1 MAKVDLHLHSRFSD
15 RAAEWILRRLNF
27 PDSYSEPLELYLTL
41 KSRGMNFVTLTD
53 HNCIEG
59 CLELAGKFSDVFLSE
74 QVTTYFPEDHSRIHL
89 LVWGLNERQH
99 AEVQT
104 ARENIYELQK
114 YLVAE
119 NLAHGVAHPL
129 YRTDDKLGATH
140 LEKLALLFRCFEG
153 INGLRDALL
162 GRIGTDLLGTL
173 TPERIADFANRHKI
187 EPTHAEPWKKCFFGG
202 SDDHSGIFAGSAWT
216 EISRARNI
224 TEVLDCLRAGEITP
238 GGKGGDPLMVSHGL
252 YKGAYKFASDRF
264 FKKRQA
270 DKPMLVEKAF
280 SRFMEGED
288 PTEFSWQD
296 KLAFLAQGV
305 MSGKIFELVKPQNAS
320 FWKQC
325 SDYFSQ
331 AEVKELIARETA
343 GIVEPERR
351 SFIIA
356 NLFTGQLAYRF
367 FLSFVKEASAGN
379 LMESLQHVSALVPVL
394 LPLSP
399 YLYAF
404 QSQSPSRRW
413 LRQLSIDFAGQL
425 PKALRNEKR
434 AWFTDT
440 LEDVNGVATTIRK
453 MTSSAVAAGH
463 DIVVVTSRT
472 TIQIT
477 DIPIKNFAPIGEFEL
492 PEYEL
497 QKLSFPPILQ
507 MIEYIQREKFTE
519 LIISTPGPIGLTSWM
534 AGKLLGLKMSGI
546 YHTDFPQYVRILTD
560 DTFLET
566 LTWNY
571 MHWFYAEMDLLYV
584 NSEHYRRCWI
594 DRGIPPGK
602 IKILPRGLD
611 TDLFHPTRRSEKFR
625 ASHGIKPGDTLLLY
639 VGRVSKEKDLD
650 VLVAACAKLRKEEQ
664 PFRLLVVGDGPYLKE
679 MRRMLPEAIFTGY
692 LVGNELATAFASAD
706 IFAFPST
713 TDTFGNVILEA
724 MASGLPCVV
733 SDQGGPRELVE
744 PGKTGAITASLNVED
759 FTAALRQF
767 IASPTQRKE
776 MSANARRAVEHRDWS
791 DAAAKFWAMS
801 KD

>member
-1 MAKVDLHLHSRFSD
+1 MPKADLHIHSHFSD
-15 RAAEWILRRLNF
+15 RAAEWILRRFNF
-27 PDSYSEPLELYLTL
+27 PDSYSQPKEIYRAL
-41 KSRGMNFVTLTD
+41 KSRGMDFVTITD
-53 HNCIEG
+53 HNKIDG
-59 CLELAGKFSDVFLSE
+59 GLELAAQHSDVFLSE
-74 QVTTYFPEDHSRIHL
+74 QVTTYFPEDHCKIHL

-99 AEVQT
+99 SEIQS

-114 YLVAE
+114 YLAAE

-129 YRTDDKLGATH
+129 YRTDDKLTVTH
-140 LEKLALLFRCFEG
+140 FEKLALLFRNFER
-153 INGLRDALL
+153 INGLRDALF
-162 GRIGTDLLGTL
+162 GEISTELLSTL
-173 TPERIADFANRHKI
+173 SPEKIEQLANRHRLT
-187 EPTHAEPWKKCFFGG
+187 PTHAEPWRKGFFGG

-216 EISRARNI
+216 ETASGRSIPDF
-224 TEVLDCLRAGEITP
+224 LDAIRLGQCTAHGRGGE
-238 GGKGGDPLMVSHGL
+238 PLMVSHGL
-252 YKGAYKFASDRF
+252 YKAAYKFASDRF
-264 FKKRQA
+264 FAKRQSG
-270 DKPMLVEKAF
+270 KPMLLEKAF

-305 MSGKIFELVKPQNAS
+305 MNGQIFELVKPQNAS

-331 AEVKELIARETA
+331 TEVKELLARETA
-343 GIVEPERR
+343 DITEPERR
-351 SFIIA
+351 AFVIA

-367 FLSFVKEASAGN
+367 FLRFVQDASAGN
-379 LMESLQHVSALVPVL
+379 LMGSLQHVSALVPVL

-399 YLYAF
+399 YVYAF
-404 QSQSPSRRW
+404 QSQTASRRW
-413 LRQLSIDFAGQL
+413 LRKLSLDFTGEL
-425 PKALRNEKR
+425 PKPLRNEKR

-453 MTSSAVAAGH
+453 MTQATIAAGH
-463 DIVVVTSRT
+463 ELVVVTSRS
-472 TIQIT
+472 TIHID

-507 MIEYIQREKFTE
+507 MIEFIQREKFTE
-519 LIISTPGPIGLTSWM
+519 LIISTPGPIGLTAWM

-560 DTFLET
+560 DSFLET

-571 MHWFYAEMDLLYV
+571 MHWFYAEMDLVYV
-584 NSEHYRRCWI
+584 NSEHYRRAWA

-625 ASHGIKPGDTLLLY
+625 AKHGITHEDTALLY

-650 VLVAACAKLRKEEQ
+650 VLAAAYRKLRDA
-664 PFRLLVVGDGPYLKE
+664 RLSTKLVVVGDGPYLKE
-679 MRRMLPEAIFTGY
+679 MKRLLPDAIFTGY
-692 LVGNELATAFASAD
+692 LVGHDLATAFASCD
-706 IFAFPST
+706 LFAFPST

-733 SDQGGPRELVE
+733 SDTGGPCELVE
-744 PGKTGAITASLNVED
+744 PGQTGAITASQNVDD
-759 FTAALRQF
+759 FTAALQRL
-767 IASPTQRKE
+767 IEAPGTRKE

-801 KD
+801 GE